1 MYILFTTGANI
12 SLRDPV
18 REFTTLEW
26 AELCGRKA
34 CIELLRSHIKT
45 NNTGKSSKRLSQ
57 TLNETENWLRKRFGN
72 MYSTTPASSS
82 STSSDLVARS
92 TASSTLCVSL
102 PVLTGVSVSN
112 DNQQGNNGA
121 STCTSGEGDGKI
133 TFSIPMICVT
143 PEYI

>member
-1 MYILFTTGANI
+1 M

-34 CIELLRSHIKT
+34 CVELLRSHIKS

-72 MYSTTPASSS
+72 MYSTAPASSS
-82 STSSDLVARS
+82 SSSTSASSDLVARS

-102 PVLTGVSVSN
+102 PVLTGVSVPN
-112 DNQQGNNGA
+112 DNQQQGNNGA
-121 STCTSGEGDGKI
+121 SVSAGGEGDGKV
-133 TFSIPMICVT
+133 TFSIPLICVT
-143 PEYI
+143 PEYNLI